1 MDFLYSSLYLL
12 TGYWLLSIPPFI
24 ESLPDWVMVLLLP
37 VWIVLAML
45 VIVVS
50 IGVLFLI
57 IVVSIGVLFLM
68 VYGPAILYEVL
79 PTWVWILAGILGFA
93 AGGGGAL
100 VVLVIWFYGAVV
112 VEYGYP

>member
-1 MDFLYSSLYLL
+1 
-12 TGYWLLSIPPFI
+12 
-24 ESLPDWVMVLLLP
+24 MVLLLP

-45 VIVVS
+45 VILVS
-50 IGVLFLI
+50 IGVLL
-57 IVVSIGVLFLM
+57 LM

-100 VVLVIWFYGAVV
+100 VVLAIWFYGAVV
-112 VEYGYP
+112 VAYGYP

>member
-45 VIVVS
+45 V
-50 IGVLFLI
+50 

-112 VEYGYP
+112 VENGYP